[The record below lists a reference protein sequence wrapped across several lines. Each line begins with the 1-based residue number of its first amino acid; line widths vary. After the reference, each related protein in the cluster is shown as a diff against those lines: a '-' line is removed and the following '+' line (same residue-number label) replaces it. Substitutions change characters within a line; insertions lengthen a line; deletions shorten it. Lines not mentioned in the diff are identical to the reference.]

1 MEEVGFREFGRE
13 VRGHP
18 DAREGATLGEHLGVV
33 EHGGGGCGGKKGEGE
48 VSWEREDVSSDL
60 DAS

>member
-1 MEEVGFREFGRE
+1 MLFRS
-13 VRGHP
+13 HP